1 MAGNNDLT
9 FRIGID
15 NSDFDKGLKETQ
27 KKLTAAMAQFEREKS
42 LIKIRADIDIAGL
55 DETADKA
62 KILDIQEKAL
72 TDTLDIQRQ
81 KLQAAANAYEL
92 VAESQG
98 VQAAAS
104 KKIELAMEK
113 ERLKV
118 VQLEKDLE
126 KLKQSATGIDTTVKV
141 NVDDSEID
149 NIKID
154 APKVDIK
161 ADVDTSQV
169 EKNISK
175 AETAVKASVDKLSR
189 QQALIQLRGQVQLE
203 GLDEA
208 AGSAEKLKLQ
218 EEALTAQIA
227 LQQEKISLLSNA
239 YENLARSQGENS
251 DAAQIAAINLEK
263 NRLAME
269 RLQQQTQDLSK
280 QTEIAIGVEWE
291 LLGLIEPAIKGID
304 ALIAAGHTIPIPH
317 AKAAAAAAVAL
328 SAIVVGS
335 KEATDELRENNP
347 AQILSDSFED
357 ADFDEVADNV
367 SDSFAEISDS
377 ATQTS
382 QGIETAFEESA
393 EKVSEEMESFSGSYA
408 DYMDDAL
415 SIIQILTAETENL
428 GDSLGVV
435 NSQLP
440 YMKTE
445 TGRIAAIALGVYKT
459 FDEMTKAV
467 IDFSQTAVD
476 GFKEVR
482 KQANELY
489 LSLSKAQEISGLID
503 LAGGDYDD
511 VRDYVRGVQDAVLKG
526 SADDPEVLAMEKYGV
541 VIQDTKGKLL
551 EFDAALENLYQGYL
565 KAAEAGEAE
574 AYIIMT
580 NGQSIHDVAGF
591 LENYGKAKERAAQI
605 KWSTSDF
612 ESLNELTTNL
622 KMAEVQ
628 TNEFNNA
635 LSTLGAPLANL
646 AAESNFEF
654 FKQMT
659 ELIEENRD
667 TILLWEFAAI
677 EAFKSG
683 KEAVIEFAD
692 STIQELK
699 ELNEFFGVTDKLQ
712 SLIVGIGES
721 VGLTAEFEETLTASD
736 SDKDSIFDRAKKDLD
751 AYNAANEKSREETKK
766 SRSEAEGLSY
776 SLNRIAKFK
785 EEIADIKIE
794 LQFGDDNYKKSLA
807 QLEQWRET
815 ALKDARRYEEEQKVI
830 AEEYALKRQL
840 IERQH
845 QEELKKIR
853 EESLDRAKGFLQEA
867 ADIEYGSTHSAFEKQ
882 LYDIEQWK
890 TAQLEKATTAEE
902 SAAIVTAALAKE
914 SAAIKAEAEDI
925 QNNIKA
931 LTNETADIE
940 FKNTHSAFEQQLRD
954 LEKWKQAQ
962 LEKARTAEE
971 VAAVISN
978 AAIKETAAFENEMD
992 RIKGKTQSL
1001 LEKIFEQSNSQRNI
1015 DIMRAQKQRQ
1025 EYIDEGI
1032 YDPRLIAQWYQ
1043 NELAKISNKGFKDK
1057 EYRRTPNLPYWQE
1070 RNQNARD
1077 YMKLPEENFHDQ
1089 IRQDVDSYTKQF
1101 EKLKPATDT
1110 SKIETLTSSAGQA
1123 AQALAEIPAPAQ
1135 DLQQKISALADSIKD
1150 DFKPPETPETP
1161 NPNSNTYSNLK
1172 NAHFKPPEIQQ
1183 PLLQQPNIDLAAF
1196 NVALQNV
1203 AGETLSRNFETF
1215 GVSLDSSSVALTEFT
1230 VSLQEAAEK
1239 IDGNSKDT
1247 TAADIPTVPQ
1257 PKTANPAVP
1266 EILTPLAD
1274 IKNKLDDFKN
1284 QIPVLK
1290 DIPPTPQ
1297 GKMADFLF
1305 ESFDSSITGTTAA
1318 LDTFKNSLSSFFGEA
1333 NAAEIPTKIPT
1344 KIPTEENQPPVNLP
1358 NVPELDF
1365 SPLQTAFNAFNS
1377 ELNNAQLVISE
1388 FTLSLKDSADKIN
1401 DLSFNAP
1408 QNDILSDITQIF
1420 SNSVFSQMTQELST
1434 LSQTAGNI
1442 AQNVS
1447 AIQKQRQQ
1455 PPQITVS
1462 PNISIDLGGAYVFD
1476 NQLKNQLTD
1485 DIASEV
1491 ADAVKSAVETA
1502 TTQASYGYGN

>member
-1 MAGNNDLT
+1 MKQEND
-9 FRIGID
+9 FNFVIGLD
-15 NSDFDKGLKETQ
+15 SSEFESGLKQTEST
-27 KKLTAAMAQFEREKS
+27 
-42 LIKIRADIDIAGL
+42 IK
-55 DETADKA
+55 E
-62 KILDIQEKAL
+62 
-72 TDTLDIQRQ
+72 
-81 KLQAAANAYEL
+81 
-92 VAESQG
+92 
-98 VQAAAS
+98 
-104 KKIELAMEK
+104 KIE
-113 ERLKV
+113 
-118 VQLEKDLE
+118 
-126 KLKQSATGIDTTVKV
+126 
-141 NVDDSEID
+141 
-149 NIKID
+149 KI
-154 APKVDIK
+154 
-161 ADVDTSQV
+161 
-169 EKNISK
+169 N
-175 AETAVKASVDKLSR
+175 R
-189 QQALIQLRGQVQLE
+189 QQALIQLRGQIELE
-203 GLDEA
+203 GMEES
-208 AGSAEKLKLQ
+208 AGSTEKLKLQ
-218 EEALTAQIA
+218 EEALTAQME
-227 LQQEKISLLSNA
+227 LQQEKIALLSRV
-239 YENLARSQGENS
+239 YEDLARSQGENS
-251 DAAQIAAINLEK
+251 DATQIAALQLEK
-263 NRLAME
+263 EQLAMT
-269 RLQQQTQDLSK
+269 RLQQQTEDLSK
-280 QTEIAIGVEWE
+280 QTEIALGVELE
-291 LLGLIEPAIKGID
+291 LLALIEPAIKGID

-317 AKAAAAAAVAL
+317 AKAATAASIAL
-328 SAIVVGS
+328 SSVVVGS
-335 KEATDELRENNP
+335 KEATEELRENNP

-357 ADFDEVADNV
+357 LDFGEVETDI

-382 QGIETAFEESA
+382 QEIETAFEESA

-415 SIIQILTAETENL
+415 SIIQILVTETENL

-467 IDFSQTAVD
+467 IDFTQPAVD
-476 GFKEVR
+476 GFKELK
-482 KQANELY
+482 KQASDLY
-489 LSLSKAQEISGLID
+489 LSLSKTQELASLVD
-503 LAGGDYDD
+503 LAGGDFDD
-511 VRDYVRGVQDAVLKG
+511 WRDYIRGASDAVIKG
-526 SADDPEVLAMEKYGV
+526 AADDPEVLTFEKYGV
-541 VIQDTKGKLL
+541 DIQDEKGNLL
-551 EFDAALENLYQGYL
+551 PFDEIWKNIYEGYKRAEEIGQAEEF
-565 KAAEAGEAE
+565 
-574 AYIIMT
+574 IMMT
-580 NGQSIHDVAGF
+580 NGEAVHDVAQLF
-591 LENYGKAKERAAQI
+591 QNMENAFKKYDEI

-612 ESLNELTTNL
+612 AALSELSSNL

-635 LSTLGAPLANL
+635 LSTLGVPLSNL

-654 FKQMT
+654 FKTMT
-659 ELIEENRD
+659 ELVEENRD

-683 KEAVIEFAD
+683 KEAIAEFAD
-692 STIQELK
+692 WAINKLK
-699 ELNEFFGVTDKLQ
+699 ALNDFFGITDKLQ
-712 SLIVGIGES
+712 SLITGIDES
-721 VGLTAEFEETLTASD
+721 LGLTAEFEETLTASD
-736 SDKDSIFDRAKKDLD
+736 SDKDSIFDRAKKRVD

-766 SRSEAEGLSY
+766 SERANEGLTY
-776 SLNRIAKFK
+776 SMNRITKLK
-785 EEIADIKIE
+785 EEIADIKID

-807 QLEQWRET
+807 QLEQWRIT
-815 ALKDARRYEEEQKVI
+815 ALKDARRYEKEQAVI
-830 AEEYALKRQL
+830 AEEYALKREL
-840 IERQH
+840 IELEH
-845 QEELKKIR
+845 QKEIQKIR
-853 EESLDRAKGFLQEA
+853 EESLDRTKGFLQEA
-867 ADIEYGSTHSAFEKQ
+867 ADIEYESTHSAFEKQ

-890 TAQLEKATTAEE
+890 NAQLEKATTAEE

-931 LTNETADIE
+931 LTDETADIE
-940 FKNTHSAFEQQLRD
+940 FKNTHSAFAQQLRD
-954 LEKWKQAQ
+954 VEKWKQAQ

-978 AAIKETAAFENEMD
+978 AATKETAAFENEMD

-1001 LEKIFEQSNSQRNI
+1001 LEKIFEQANSQRNI

-1032 YDPRLIAQWYQ
+1032 YDPRLIEQWYQ

-1077 YMKLPEENFHDQ
+1077 YMKLPEENFHDR

-1110 SKIETLTSSAGQA
+1110 SRMETLTSSAGQA

-1161 NPNSNTYSNLK
+1161 KTQPL
-1172 NAHFKPPEIQQ
+1172 PIQQ
-1183 PLLQQPNIDLAAF
+1183 PNTDLAAF

-1247 TAADIPTVPQ
+1247 TAADIPTLPQ
-1257 PKTANPAVP
+1257 PKTANSSTPD
-1266 EILTPLAD
+1266 ILTPLAD

-1305 ESFDSSITGTTAA
+1305 ESFDSSIADTTAA

-1333 NAAEIPTKIPT
+1333 NAAEIPTKIPA
-1344 KIPTEENQPPVNLP
+1344 EENQPPVNLP

-1365 SPLQTAFNAFNS
+1365 SPLQTAFNSFNS

-1401 DLSFNAP
+1401 ELSFNAP
-1408 QNDILSDITQIF
+1408 QNDILADITQIF
-1420 SNSVFSQMTQELST
+1420 SNGVFSQMTQELST
-1434 LSQTAGNI
+1434 LSQTVGNI

-1447 AIQKQRQQ
+1447 TIQQQRQQ

-1476 NQLKNQLTD
+1476 NQLKNQLTN

-1502 TTQASYGYGN
+1502 TTQAGYGYGN

>member
-1 MAGNNDLT
+1 MTGNNDLT
-9 FRIGID
+9 FTIGLD

-27 KKLTAAMAQFEREKS
+27 KKLSAAMAQFEQEKS

-161 ADVDTSQV
+161 ADVDTSQI
-169 EKNISK
+169 EKGLSK
-175 AETAVKASVDKLSR
+175 AETSIKASVDKLSR

-263 NRLAME
+263 ERLAME

-328 SAIVVGS
+328 SAIVVGT
-335 KEATDELRENNP
+335 KEATEELRENNP

-357 ADFDEVADNV
+357 LDFGEVETDI
-367 SDSFAEISDS
+367 SDAFAEISDS

-382 QGIETAFEESA
+382 QEIETAFEESA

-408 DYMDDAL
+408 DYLDDAL

-489 LSLSKAQEISGLID
+489 LSLSKAQEIAGLID

-526 SADDPEVLAMEKYGV
+526 AAYDPEVLAMEKYGV

-565 KAAEAGEAE
+565 KAKEAGEAE

-635 LSTLGAPLANL
+635 LSTLGVPLVNL

-654 FKQMT
+654 FKQAT

-692 STIQELK
+692 SAIKELK
-699 ELNEFFGVTDKLQ
+699 DFNEFFGVTDKVQ

-785 EEIADIKIE
+785 EEIADIRIE
-794 LQFGDDNYKKSLA
+794 LKFGDDNYKKSLA

-830 AEEYALKRQL
+830 AEEYALKREL
-840 IERQH
+840 IEKQH
-845 QEELKKIR
+845 
-853 EESLDRAKGFLQEA
+853 A
-867 ADIEYGSTHSAFEKQ
+867 AEVERIEKEKQ
-882 LYDIEQWK
+882 ERLAEIRRGVNSQFQTDLQNRLDDIEQEKKSWIEAGMETAEAEILAQKLKVK
-890 TAQLEKATTAEE
+890 TITDLNAEFATAMDSIWQTSLEKRLEDIEREKQAWIDKGIAEVEAEQLAQQQKAQLYQQEYESALQAEQNAAQNVESAENALNDALEQREELRQRIAEKQAQEITQAEKGLQVLKSQLEAFRAYRDSGEKGLQEYYLKQLRKQGITDNDLKMTPAQLEGFQKAARDVQKSLMPNLEQTAPPDPEMLKQLGKLDDR
-902 SAAIVTAALAKE
+902 IAKLQGE
-914 SAAIKAEAEDI
+914 
-925 QNNIKA
+925 
-931 LTNETADIE
+931 
-940 FKNTHSAFEQQLRD
+940 
-954 LEKWKQAQ
+954 
-962 LEKARTAEE
+962 LEKAREAL
-971 VAAVISN
+971 
-978 AAIKETAAFENEMD
+978 KEA
-992 RIKGKTQSL
+992 R
-1001 LEKIFEQSNSQRNI
+1001 EK
-1015 DIMRAQKQRQ
+1015 RQ
-1025 EYIDEGI
+1025 EAEKAYKNSTSTTTPKDNT
-1032 YDPRLIAQWYQ
+1032 PPKPL
-1043 NELAKISNKGFKDK
+1043 LAKNNPDGSTTL
-1057 EYRRTPNLPYWQE
+1057 YTPSHGI
-1070 RNQNARD
+1070 AH
-1077 YMKLPEENFHDQ
+1077 EELD
-1089 IRQDVDSYTKQF
+1089 
-1101 EKLKPATDT
+1101 KLKR
-1110 SKIETLTSSAGQA
+1110 ETNKLLYG
-1123 AQALAEIPAPAQ
+1123 EE
-1135 DLQQKISALADSIKD
+1135 
-1150 DFKPPETPETP
+1150 KP
-1161 NPNSNTYSNLK
+1161 
-1172 NAHFKPPEIQQ
+1172 
-1183 PLLQQPNIDLAAF
+1183 
-1196 NVALQNV
+1196 NVALEITPTGSRFIKALDE
-1203 AGETLSRNFETF
+1203 AGNTTENFKKKLDDATPTETPDLPK
-1215 GVSLDSSSVALTEFT
+1215 TE
-1230 VSLQEAAEK
+1230 LPA
-1239 IDGNSKDT
+1239 
-1247 TAADIPTVPQ
+1247 TAADIPTPT
-1257 PKTANPAVP
+1257 PDFDFSDIAAKF
-1266 EILTPLAD
+1266 EILPP
-1274 IKNKLDDFKN
+1274 IIENISSGLDD
-1284 QIPVLK
+1284 L
-1290 DIPPTPQ
+1290 TP
-1297 GKMADFLF
+1297 KITDTSAAFDDFQSSLENATF
-1305 ESFDSSITGTTAA
+1305 PMEITEAIHNLSSSITAA
-1318 LDTFKNSLSSFFGEA
+1318 FQNIKTENQPQIELPDYTSELAGLTNQ
-1333 NAAEIPTKIPT
+1333 AAEIIAAIQTGTSSVEKAIVDQRQNTLP
-1344 KIPTEENQPPVNLP
+1344 P
-1358 NVPELDF
+1358 NV
-1365 SPLQTAFNAFNS
+1365 TN
-1377 ELNNAQLVISE
+1377 
-1388 FTLSLKDSADKIN
+1388 
-1401 DLSFNAP
+1401 
-1408 QNDILSDITQIF
+1408 
-1420 SNSVFSQMTQELST
+1420 
-1434 LSQTAGNI
+1434 
-1442 AQNVS
+1442 
-1447 AIQKQRQQ
+1447 
-1455 PPQITVS
+1455 
-1462 PNISIDLGGAYVFD
+1462 NISIQEAHAWDYEHINELAE
-1476 NQLKNQLTD
+1476 K
-1485 DIASEV
+1485 V
-1491 ADAVKSAVETA
+1491 ADVITPQILSAI
-1502 TTQASYGYGN
+1502 GGNSNVY